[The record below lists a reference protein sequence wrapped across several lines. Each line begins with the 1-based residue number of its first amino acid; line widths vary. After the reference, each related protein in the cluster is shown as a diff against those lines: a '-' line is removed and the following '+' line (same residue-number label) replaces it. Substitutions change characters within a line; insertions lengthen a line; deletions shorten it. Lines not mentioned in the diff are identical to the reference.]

1 MHDIAVGDLV
11 ADFKLAMRRLTSTK
25 SLITTA
31 HAGRRIGMAATA
43 VQSVTADPATLLV
56 CINKSA
62 SISAPLQDCKRFAVN
77 LLHLSHA
84 DLVPIFSGKLKD
96 EARFD
101 HGAWED
107 CDGIPV
113 LADAQAALVCDV
125 SGMATVGS
133 HDVFFG
139 RVTSIAVRS
148 EVSPLLYEDG
158 RFARSANLPG
168 KIHAKPVP
176 YDDWQS
182 IFF

>member
-1 MHDIAVGDLV
+1 MQDIASGDLV
-11 ADFKLAMRRLTSTK
+11 ADFKLAMRRLTSTI

-56 CINKSA
+56 CINRNA
-62 SISAPLQDCKRFAVN
+62 SISVPLQESRRFAVN

-101 HGAWED
+101 HGTWED
-107 CDGIPV
+107 DEGIPV

-125 SGMATVGS
+125 SGMAAIGS

-139 RVTSIAVRS
+139 RVTSIEVRR

-158 RFARSANLPG
+158 RFVRSTNLPN
-168 KIHAKPVP
+168 KIKSVP